1 MVWGSRRLPRFG
13 THLSR
18 RRKGKTSPRGIV
30 VKFPV
35 TPQFLKAVVILL
47 LLLLEM
53 LIQWQFVSSDISTD
67 TSGNAAWPK
76 STPTWKYPSKDSS
89 DRDVWLRGK
98 EEIPTTIIWLNCFPR
113 ASCKCIST
121 ILCLPISAER
131 NCLKTSQKRKDI
143 ISLFEKIC
151 GSSTEYAGKN

>member
-1 MVWGSRRLPRFG
+1 MVWGSRRLPQFG

-18 RRKGKTSPRGIV
+18 KRKGKTSPRGIL

-35 TPQFLKAVVILL
+35 TPQVLKSVVILL

-53 LIQWQFVSSDISTD
+53 LIQWQFVSSDTGTD

-89 DRDVWLRGK
+89 DRDVWPKYHCREARRKYLQQSFG
-98 EEIPTTIIWLNCFPR
+98 
-113 ASCKCIST
+113 ST
-121 ILCLPISAER
+121 VSQERLTNVYQQFSA
-131 NCLKTSQKRKDI
+131 CQ
-143 ISLFEKIC
+143 
-151 GSSTEYAGKN
+151 